1 MEYLVHRQ
9 EIQEAAEYHKTVD
22 HIVQRIIVKG
32 IDQSQRYCRTDQ
44 TDQHTFQ
51 HKGRTHE
58 KVGSADIFHNIDLR
72 RTDRNTDSYG
82 IADQEDAD
90 CQQDHDDSHGHVG
103 DQKVQTAQ
111 CVGCHFGIV
120 DLAHLRNGLQPGHQC
135 ILHGDITQ
143 ENLIS
148 ILSCQWILGES
159 FCIILTEIIRSEG
172 CPCIIC
178 RLELYLGYLCT
189 LGNLLSDLFQAL
201 FGRDLSVYMTLTVI
215 HITVEKYRNG
225 YTFFCSLQDILKVG
239 HDAIEQSKQK
249 QTCGYRGNGCQ
260 RIPFIPEN
268 IGKSLLDRIKKC
280 TNLHRYTHPSLRH

>member
-1 MEYLVHRQ
+1 MIPMDTY
-9 EIQEAAEYHKTVD
+9 
-22 HIVQRIIVKG
+22 
-32 IDQSQRYCRTDQ
+32 
-44 TDQHTFQ
+44 
-51 HKGRTHE
+51 
-58 KVGSADIFHNIDLR
+58 
-72 RTDRNTDSYG
+72 
-82 IADQEDAD
+82 
-90 CQQDHDDSHGHVG
+90 
-103 DQKVQTAQ
+103 QKVQTAQ